1 MKKNLLLITLF
12 LALAA
17 ACVVYVPRD
26 EGRVPGPVYDSEPGP
41 YGDRDSS
48 YFYDTLTPYG
58 TWVRLSAYGYVW
70 VPRNMGYRWRP
81 YLFGRWA
88 WTDYGWTWI
97 SDEEWGWVPFHYG
110 RWGWDDDLGWFW
122 VPGSVWG
129 PAWVFWRTNDF
140 YFGWAPLPPGLD
152 FDARFGFR
160 TRRYNIPDRYW
171 IFVSGRDFL
180 EPDLHRRALPFE
192 RNTTIL
198 RTTLLNDRIIVRDA
212 RVFNQG
218 LDPADV
224 RGLTGREVQ
233 RYTLRE
239 AGQAG
244 PDRLSG
250 SEVRIYRPSVRLS
263 GASRPKEFLEGPA
276 ARESLREA
284 KIYEPGR
291 KASEVDALETVR
303 RRNVEEVQILE
314 RSQSEELRRLDQRF
328 TERESAARATAE
340 RARISRE
347 KEKAVT
353 ELRSRHGQEKQAL
366 TTRQKTDQEHVARKS
381 VRRK

>member
-1 MKKNLLLITLF
+1 MKKNLMLIVLF
-12 LALAA
+12 LTLAA
-17 ACVVYVPRD
+17 ACVIYVPRD
-26 EGRVPGPVYDSEPGP
+26 EGRVQGPVYDSGPGP

-48 YFYDTLTPYG
+48 FFYDTLTPYG

-97 SDEEWGWVPFHYG
+97 SEEEWGWIPFHYG

-180 EPDLHRRALPFE
+180 EPDLYRRALPFE
-192 RNTTIL
+192 RNATIL
-198 RTTLLNDRIIVRDA
+198 RTTLLNDRIVVRDA

-224 RGLTGREVQ
+224 RNLTGRDVR
-233 RYTLRE
+233 RYTLRD

-250 SEVRIYRPSVRLS
+250 SEVRIYKPSVRLTGS
-263 GASRPKEFLEGPA
+263 ARPKEFLDGPA
-276 ARESLREA
+276 ARKSLTEA

-291 KASEVDALETVR
+291 KAPEADALETVR
-303 RRNVEEVQILE
+303 KRNVEEVQILE
-314 RSQSEELRRLDQRF
+314 RSQSDELRRLDQRF
-328 TERESAARATAE
+328 TERESAARAAAE
-340 RARISRE
+340 RERIRKE

-353 ELRSRHGQEKQAL
+353 ELRSRHVEEKQAL
-366 TTRQKTDQEHVARKS
+366 TARQKTDQENVARKS